1 MKNSV
6 SGRNPHGA
14 SRRDF
19 LRVAGRSA
27 VATALAGAIVPH
39 VHAAEQSTI
48 KLALIGC
55 GGRGTGA
62 VTDAFAT
69 SGGPVKLYAMAD
81 LFENRLQGSL
91 KRLSDAAAD
100 KVDVTPE
107 RAFLGFDAYKKAI
120 DCLSPGDVVIL
131 TTSSVFRPLH
141 FEYAVQKGLHV
152 FMEKSFAVDAPGTRR
167 ILKAAEESEKKNLK
181 VGCGFMWRHSKAR
194 QEVVQRIYDGAI
206 GDVHTLRIYRVHG
219 PVYCPKL
226 PEGANELMFQLQRP
240 VSFNW
245 VTGGFFID
253 WHCHNVDQ
261 ACWVKNAWPVAAQGM
276 GGRCY
281 AEAGNLF
288 DHYSVEYTFADGAK
302 LFAWSR
308 HMPNCWNEYA
318 DFAHGSKGSAVIMA
332 NLGQPQP
339 KIYKSQKMEKDEIVW
354 EYGQPDLNPYRAE
367 WQILVDA
374 IRQDT
379 PHNEGRRAGE
389 ANLATLMGRMATHT
403 GRYVT
408 WDEALNSDFEFIA
421 DIDNMSENTPAPL
434 QAGPDGIY
442 AAPQPGLTKEI

>member
-1 MKNSV
+1 MKTSV
-6 SGRNPHGA
+6 SCVDTAGA
-14 SRRDF
+14 TRRDF
-19 LRVAGRSA
+19 LRLTGHSA
-27 VATALAGAIVPH
+27 AAAALAGAVVPH
-39 VHAAEQSTI
+39 VHAAEDSTI
-48 KLALIGC
+48 KLALVGC
-55 GGRGTGA
+55 GGRGRGA
-62 VTDAFAT
+62 AIDAFAT
-69 SGGPVKLYAMAD
+69 QGGPVKLYAMAD
-81 LFENRLQGSL
+81 VFENRLQGSL
-91 KRLSDAAAD
+91 KQLNDAAAD
-100 KVDVTPE
+100 KMDVPPE
-107 RAFLGFDAYKKAI
+107 RAFLGFDGYKKAM
-120 DCLSPGDVVIL
+120 DCLAPGDVVIL

-141 FEYAVQKGLHV
+141 FEYAVRKGLHV

-167 ILKAAEESEKKNLK
+167 LLKAAEESEKKNLK

-194 QEVVQRIYDGAI
+194 QEVVQRIHDGAI

-219 PVYCPKL
+219 PVNCPKL

-245 VTGGFFID
+245 VTGGFFVD

-261 ACWVKNAWPVAAQGM
+261 ACWVKDAWPVAAQGM

-281 AEAGNLF
+281 AEAGNLL
-288 DHYSVEYTFADGAK
+288 DHYTVEFTFADGAK

-318 DFAHGSKGSAVIMA
+318 DYAHGSNGSAVIMT

-339 KIYKSQKMEKDEIVW
+339 KIYKSQRMVPEEITW

-367 WQILVDA
+367 WQILMDA

-389 ANLATLMGRMATHT
+389 ANLATLMGRMAVHT

-408 WDEALNSDFEFIA
+408 WDEAMNSNFEYLA
-421 DIDNMSENTPAPL
+421 DIDNMNENTPAPV
-434 QAGPDGIY
+434 QAGSDGTY
-442 AAPQPGLTKEI
+442 DAPQPGLTTNI